1 MKYLGGKQR
10 IAKKIA
16 AHLERVRPA
25 GAPFFDVFA
34 GGLSVTAATTGERVA
49 NDACLPLINMYRAYA
64 TGWRPPLVLSE
75 ETYQELKSKQ
85 DPDDPLTAFA
95 GFGCSFSGKW
105 FGGYAR
111 SWAKPGTLT
120 QISKDYPGAVPIS
133 MAAAAA
139 RGLARKAA
147 AIEASTFFAGDFTDL
162 VIPDGA
168 LVYVDPEYRDVE
180 RYGFFRESFPHDR
193 FDAWVAAL
201 ARRCVV
207 LGSEYRPRSPAW
219 VEIDAWSTSKNIAA
233 APRTERLFAVQ
244 A

>member
-1 MKYLGGKQR
+1 M
-10 IAKKIA
+10 
-16 AHLERVRPA
+16 
-25 GAPFFDVFA
+25 
-34 GGLSVTAATTGERVA
+34 
-49 NDACLPLINMYRAYA
+49 
-64 TGWRPPLVLSE
+64 
-75 ETYQELKSKQ
+75 
-85 DPDDPLTAFA
+85 
-95 GFGCSFSGKW
+95 
-105 FGGYAR
+105 
-111 SWAKPGTLT
+111 
-120 QISKDYPGAVPIS
+120 
-133 MAAAAA
+133 
-139 RGLARKAA
+139 
-147 AIEASTFFAGDFTDL
+147 
-162 VIPDGA
+162 IPDGA

>member
-1 MKYLGGKQR
+1 MKYLGGKHR
-10 IAKKIA
+10 LAKRIA
-16 AHLERVRPA
+16 AHLERARPA

-34 GGLSVTAATTGERVA
+34 GGLSVTAAMTGERVA

-64 TGWRPPLVLSE
+64 AGWRPPLVLSE

-95 GFGCSFSGKW
+95 GFGCSYSGKW

-111 SWAKPGTLT
+111 SWVL
-120 QISKDYPGAVPIS
+120 PGALGHVSKQHLSAIPINP
-133 MAAAAA
+133 AGIAA
-139 RGLARKAA
+139 RGLAAKQRTIAA
-147 AIEASTFFAGDFTDL
+147 ATLTAGDFADL

-180 RYGFFRESFPHDR
+180 RYGFFREPFPHAR
-193 FDAWVAAL
+193 FDAWAAAL

-207 LGSEYRPRSPAW
+207 LGSEYRPRSLAW
-219 VEIDAWSTSKNIAA
+219 VEIDAWSTTRTMVAT
-233 APRTERLFAVQ
+233 PRTERLFAVRG
-244 A
+244 